1 MNDFE
6 PTIVYRVPGP
16 HWGPMG
22 KTYDYKGIHSAEEL
36 NDALADGWFLTI
48 LDAIDPPKVE
58 SFSVDVV
65 SEDDNKP
72 PTRAELEEKARELK
86 IKFDG
91 RTSDAKLAAN
101 IEAALNGLDK
111 A

>member
-6 PTIVYRVPGP
+6 PTIVYRSPGA
-16 HWGPMG
+16 HAGPPG
-22 KTYDYKGIHSAEEL
+22 KTYDYKGIQSLETL
-36 NDALADGWFLTI
+36 QDALSNGWYATLPE
-48 LDAIDPPKVE
+48 AINPP
-58 SFSVDVV
+58 VV
-65 SEDDNKP
+65 SEVVVEVPVVIDNDP

>member
-1 MNDFE
+1 MSDFE
-6 PTIVYRVPGP
+6 PTIVYRIPGP
-16 HWGPMG
+16 HFGPEG
-22 KTYDYKGIHSAEEL
+22 KTYDYKGISSFAEL
-36 NDALADGWFLTI
+36 NDALSNGWHASL
-48 LDAIDPPKVE
+48 LDALHPPVVE
-58 SFSVDVV
+58 SFAVEVNPV
-65 SEDDNKP
+65 DDNQP
-72 PTRAELEEKARELK
+72 PTRSELEEKARELK